1 MSPRLT
7 FSVGVLFLLLV
18 ASSALGRTW
27 TSQDGKTIEADF
39 VDVDEE
45 RATLKLSTG
54 KEVKVKL
61 ELLCD
66 EDQRFL
72 RGILA
77 RRRTKNSSLT
87 DGDSGTPAIKLP
99 IGSNDDSSEEEED
112 RDSKSKKK
120 LKAENRTWTDVW
132 GKNFQGK
139 FIRIQGSTVV
149 LLRGGRQATTD
160 YWQLSA
166 EDQEYVK
173 EFLEAKDLA
182 HLIPKVNTNNAV
194 AGNNI
199 PAGSGAMPAP
209 NFAPNPIPMAPV
221 YTPMPSPVYPDVGS
235 MTTTTTPTYP
245 SPAYPSSAPPSS
257 TYTEPAAP
265 PSTSYPGSSIPGSS
279 YTGPSM
285 PNPSYPSAPSITPT
299 IPTYEP
305 PSFQTPT
312 YQQVKICTNCNKE
325 VGSNVGAG
333 DSCPHCGTY
342 FAYDETT
349 GKHAS
354 VFGNTSFR
362 PGRGLVKL
370 VIGLVVLI
378 IGGIA
383 SAVAAAAKAFGGKSK
398 QEESRW

>member
-1 MSPRLT
+1 MYQRT
-7 FSVGVLFLLLV
+7 TWSVGVLFLLLA

-72 RGILA
+72 RGVLA
-77 RRRTKNSSLT
+77 RRRSK
-87 DGDSGTPAIKLP
+87 DSTITEGGSETPAAKLP
-99 IGSNDDSSEEEED
+99 LGSDDDASAEED
-112 RDSKSKKK
+112 SESKSKKK
-120 LKAENRTWTDVW
+120 LKAENRTWTDVF
-132 GKNFQGK
+132 GKTFQGK

-160 YWQLSA
+160 YWQLSG

-173 EFLEAKDLA
+173 EYLEAKDLA
-182 HLIPKVNTNNAV
+182 HLIPKVNPSNAV
-194 AGNNI
+194 AANNM
-199 PAGSGAMPAP
+199 PAGAGAFPAP
-209 NFAPNPIPMAPV
+209 NFAPNPVPMAPT
-221 YTPMPSPVYPDVGS
+221 YTPPPAASFPSVNS
-235 MTTTTTPTYP
+235 SNTTTTTPTYP

-257 TYTEPAAP
+257 SYTPPASP
-265 PSTSYPGSSIPGSS
+265 PSSSYPGSSIPG
-279 YTGPSM
+279 PSFSQ
-285 PNPSYPSAPSITPT
+285 PASPSYPSTPSFTPS

-305 PSFQTPT
+305 PSIPTPVF
-312 YQQVKICTNCNKE
+312 QQVKICTNCNKE

-362 PGRGLVKL
+362 PGRGAVKL

-383 SAVAAAAKAFGGKSK
+383 SAVTAAARAFGGKSK
-398 QEESRW
+398 QQEESRW